1 MTDIRIGLLLFP
13 EMTQLDLTGPYEVF
27 RAAPGAMTLL
37 LAKTL
42 DPVRAAGGLRILPD
56 TVLAGCPQLDVRVR
70 AGRAGGECGD
80 AGAAGGDCGAGGGE
94 RFDGASRMMYAQRS
108 CPMTALGRERIF
120 QEG

>member
-56 TVLAGCPQLDVRVR
+56 TVLAGCPQLDVACVPGGPGVNAAMRARREGIVVRV
-70 AGRAGGECGD
+70 AGSVSMGRAG
-80 AGAAGGDCGAGGGE
+80 
-94 RFDGASRMMYAQRS
+94 
-108 CPMTALGRERIF
+108 
-120 QEG
+120 